1 MVEAWDASSGGW
13 PGMRAGPEIESINH
27 TFTNGVQIMANIE
40 SPNKELRKSV
50 RAAIDVHLRSAK

>member
-1 MVEAWDASSGGW
+1 
-13 PGMRAGPEIESINH
+13 MRAGPEIESINH